1 MKYRVRERQAITE
14 QQSIRLKS
22 CLIESSIKVMNKSN
36 DSLDHYQP
44 ADRKNRK
51 DSWDMLAVHV
61 SDIICMLYLITVF
74 PIWLD
79 EGGIDVA
86 RFGHGH

>member
-1 MKYRVRERQAITE
+1 MNHGPRIKTMMSRRIERME
-14 QQSIRLKS
+14 
-22 CLIESSIKVMNKSN
+22 
-36 DSLDHYQP
+36 
-44 ADRKNRK
+44 K

-74 PIWLD
+74 LIWFD
-79 EGGIDVA
+79 EGGIDAVA

>member
-1 MKYRVRERQAITE
+1 MMSRRIERME
-14 QQSIRLKS
+14 
-22 CLIESSIKVMNKSN
+22 
-36 DSLDHYQP
+36 
-44 ADRKNRK
+44 K

-74 PIWLD
+74 LIWFD
-79 EGGIDVA
+79 EGGIDAVA